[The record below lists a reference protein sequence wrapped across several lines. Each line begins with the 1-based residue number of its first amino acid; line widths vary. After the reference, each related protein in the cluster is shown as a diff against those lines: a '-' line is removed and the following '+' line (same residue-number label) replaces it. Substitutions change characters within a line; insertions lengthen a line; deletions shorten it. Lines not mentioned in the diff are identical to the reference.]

1 MLSERQ
7 TGRCALVFPPLWYFP
22 AVPADLTHTAG
33 ALVARGHTVQTIDLS
48 ARTHRTLVGER
59 AAWRALRDPTT
70 YPDTL
75 LDACLAWWTSCRR
88 IPTAAR
94 YRPRTLTLPR
104 DGLGDVQDDVV
115 RGRAAALDPDRN
127 PAFGLLDRTA
137 RALAADA
144 PDVVGLALVHPDQKP
159 QVPALAALLRRHGYT
174 GTVVIYGS
182 LEDVLA
188 PSDFAPDLVGLPEPH
203 AIFEHVDAV
212 ITGEAE
218 SALAALLEGLTPVPN
233 AIWPDATELPP
244 RHVEN
249 LANAAAPDFSGIDP
263 DDYPT
268 PRPVVDLRLGRGCP
282 WARCAFCAIQA
293 HQSGYRAGP
302 VERVVQ
308 AMEDAHARLGTTHFR
323 IRDDLV
329 TPVQLRALSEPLRER
344 AGRWTWMARSRFE
357 PGLSRAILQSARAAG
372 LSELWMGL
380 ESGSERVRDFMDKG
394 VRSDVIERILGDCA
408 ALGIRVRALCIVG
421 FPTETDAEYAETEA
435 FLRDNRDRLSGFALT
450 PFQVMRSAPMLDD
463 PGRYGLVERVDPLPR
478 HRRLR
483 HHVPVHPTLPTPAV
497 IQARHERTLQE
508 HADWAREQGGIGP
521 TFAWLAA
528 TGPALWSERPS
539 ATRD

>member
-1 MLSERQ
+1 MLSERSNGHS
-7 TGRCALVFPPLWYFP
+7 GRCALVFPPLWYFP

-33 ALVARGHTVQTIDLS
+33 ALRARGHTVQTLDLS
-48 ARTHRTLVGER
+48 AKTHRMLVGER
-59 AAWRALRDPTT
+59 AAWRALRDVAT

-88 IPTAAR
+88 IETRAR
-94 YRPRTLTLPR
+94 YRPRTLTLPA
-104 DGLGDVQDDVV
+104 DSMGDVQDDVV
-115 RGRAAALDPDRN
+115 RGRAAALDPHRN
-127 PAFGLLDRTA
+127 PAFPLLDRTA
-137 RALAADA
+137 RDLAADP

-174 GTVVIYGS
+174 GTIVIYGS

-188 PSDFAPDLVGLPEPH
+188 PSDFAPDLVALERPH

-218 SALAALLEGLTPVPN
+218 SALAALLEGVTPVPN
-233 AIWPDATELPP
+233 AIRTGMSELPP
-244 RHVEN
+244 RHVED
-249 LANAAAPDFSGIDP
+249 LRDAAPPDFSGIDP
-263 DDYPT
+263 ADYATPT
-268 PRPVVDLRLGRGCP
+268 PVVDLRLGRGCP

-302 VERVVQ
+302 VERVAQ
-308 AMEDAHARLGTTHFR
+308 AMADAHAALGSTHFR

-329 TPVQLRALSEPLRER
+329 TPVQLRALASQLDGT
-344 AGRWTWMARSRFE
+344 ADRWTWMARSRFE
-357 PGLSRAILQSARAAG
+357 PGLSRAILKAARDAG

-380 ESGSERVRDFMDKG
+380 ESGSDRVRTFMDKG
-394 VRSDVIERILGDCA
+394 VRADVIDRILTDCA

-435 FLRDNRDRLSGFALT
+435 FLADNRHRLCGFALT
-450 PFQVMRSAPMLDD
+450 PFQVMRSAPMLDN

-483 HHVPVHPTLPTPAV
+483 HHVAVHPTLPTPAV
-497 IQARHERTLQE
+497 IEARHQRTLKQ
-508 HADWAREQGGIGP
+508 HAEWAREQGGIGP
-521 TFAWLAA
+521 TYAWLAA
-528 TGPALWSERPS
+528 TGPERW
-539 ATRD
+539 